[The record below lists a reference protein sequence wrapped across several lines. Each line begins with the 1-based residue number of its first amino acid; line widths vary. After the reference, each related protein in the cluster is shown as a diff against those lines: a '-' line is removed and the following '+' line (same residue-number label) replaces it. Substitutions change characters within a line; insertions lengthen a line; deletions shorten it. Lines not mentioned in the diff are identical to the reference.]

1 MRSYHRESARL
12 TESLCPKAEFLF
24 FVAVMK
30 KDEKKSDLSTATN
43 RMPSP
48 KHGRL
53 WDGGSIF

>member
-1 MRSYHRESARL
+1 MRPYHCGSARL

-48 KHGRL
+48 KHGRPSL
-53 WDGGSIF
+53 GGE